1 MVWLGETWTGLRDL
15 VLPGTCAGC
24 GAGGPGALCAGC
36 RHLLHGLRAHPVRP
50 TPAPPGLPRCVAL
63 GGYEGVLRELLLA
76 YKERGRHTLARTLG
90 DLLAAAVGAA
100 VRSAGAAPGTP
111 LLLVPVPDTAA
122 AARDRYGDHMLRLA
136 RRAAVRLNATG
147 WPTGLATPLSARPRA
162 DSAHLGSAD
171 RARAAGQAF
180 APRPHELARIAG
192 AAGRGALVV
201 ALDDIITTGST
212 LAAAAARLR
221 GAGIAVPLAVVLAAT
236 RRRTGARG
244 SGR

>member
-24 GAGGPGALCAGC
+24 GTGGPGALCIGC
-36 RHLLHGLRAHPVRP
+36 RQLLHGLRAHPVRP

-90 DLLAAAVGAA
+90 DLLATAVAAA
-100 VRSAGAAPGTP
+100 VRAAGAVPGTP

-147 WPTGLATPLSARPRA
+147 WPTGLATPLSARPRT
-162 DSAHLGSAD
+162 DSAHLDSAA
-171 RARAAGQAF
+171 RARAAIAAF
-180 APRPHELARIAG
+180 APRPRELDRMAA
-192 AAGRGALVV
+192 AAGQGALVV
-201 ALDDIITTGST
+201 VLDDILTTGAT
-212 LAAAAARLR
+212 LTAATSRLR
-221 GAGIAVPLAVVLAAT
+221 AAGIAVPVAVVLAAT
-236 RRRTGARG
+236 RRRTGPRPPVG
-244 SGR
+244 